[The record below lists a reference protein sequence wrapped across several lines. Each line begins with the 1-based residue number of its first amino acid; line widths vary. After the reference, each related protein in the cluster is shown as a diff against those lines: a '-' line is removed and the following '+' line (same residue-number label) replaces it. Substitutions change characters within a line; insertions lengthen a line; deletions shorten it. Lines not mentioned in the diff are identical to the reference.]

1 MHDASMRQG
10 AGKVLIDQA
19 KISVRAGNGGSGII
33 SFRREKFVPKGGP
46 DGGDGGKG
54 GDVILCVDPEMNTL
68 QHFRHKRVFKAA
80 SGRPGGGADKTGKSG
95 ADLYIPVPPGTVVKN
110 AVTGE
115 ILADLIEKN
124 QTFLAARGG
133 RGGRGNARFATP
145 TNRTP
150 HQFEPGEEGEA
161 RELELVLKLI
171 ADIGLVGL
179 PNAGKSTLLSR
190 ISNARPRIAD
200 FPFTTLTPHLGIV
213 SVDDKHQ
220 FVAADLPGLIAGA
233 HTGKGLGIR
242 FLKHIERTRVLAILI
257 DCTDPQPRASLQII
271 ENELR
276 EYDPALL
283 RRPRLTVLTKV
294 DLLAGPPDATLD
306 FDHRISSVTG
316 EGIENLILHLWS
328 LLREQRR

>member
-1 MHDASMRQG
+1 M
-10 AGKVLIDQA
+10 LIDQA
-19 KISVRAGNGGSGII
+19 KISIRAGNGGSGII

-54 GDVILCVDPEMNTL
+54 GDVYLRVNAEMNTL
-68 QHFRHKRVFKAA
+68 QHFRRKRLFKAG
-80 SGRPGGGADKTGKSG
+80 SGKPGSGADKTGKSG
-95 ADLYIPVPPGTVVKN
+95 QDLYIPVPPGTVVKD
-110 AVTGE
+110 AASGE
-115 ILADLIEKN
+115 ILADLIEKE
-124 QTFLAARGG
+124 QTFLAAKGG

-150 HQFEPGEEGEA
+150 HRFEPGEEGES
-161 RELELVLKLI
+161 RELELILKLI
-171 ADIGLVGL
+171 ADVGLVGL

-200 FPFTTLTPHLGIV
+200 FPFTTLQPFLGIV
-213 SVDDKHQ
+213 KVDEKHQ
-220 FVAADLPGLIAGA
+220 FVAADLPGLIEGA

-242 FLKHIERTRVLAILI
+242 FLRHIERTRVLAILI
-257 DCTDPQPRASLQII
+257 DCTDPEPKNSLQVI

-294 DLLAGPPDATLD
+294 DLLANPTDSTLK

-316 EGIENLILHLWS
+316 EGIEPLILHLWTF
-328 LLREQRR
+328 LREKAG